1 MSSLFLDDADLERST
16 GLRRPSAQRRWLLS
30 RGYPHD
36 VGADGGPKVL
46 EDVVRARLGGKV
58 AKERR
63 HEPNWSALED

>member
-1 MSSLFLDDADLERST
+1 MILSDKDIADLT
-16 GLRRPSAQRRWLLS
+16 GLKRPSAQRRWLLS

-36 VGADGGPKVL
+36 VGADGRPKVL

>member
-1 MSSLFLDDADLERST
+1 MILSDENVARLT
-16 GLRRPSAQRRWLLS
+16 GLKRPSAQRRWLLS

-36 VGADGGPKVL
+36 VGADGRPKVL

>member
-1 MSSLFLDDADLERST
+1 MILSDENVARLT
-16 GLRRPSAQRRWLLS
+16 GLKRPSAQKRWLMS
-30 RGYPHD
+30 RGYPYD
-36 VGADGGPKVL
+36 VGADGRPKVL

>member
-1 MSSLFLDDADLERST
+1 MILSDENVARLT
-16 GLRRPSAQRRWLLS
+16 GLKRPSAQRRWLLS

-36 VGADGGPKVL
+36 VGADGRPKVL
-46 EDVVRARLGGKV
+46 EDVVRSRLGGKV